1 MNSHCRTNKLSCCRT
16 KCFTDTMVM
25 FKKNVGISQPKNA
38 PPRALR
44 SLKHKGIK
52 TINPDTH
59 TTLDNFFVSDG
70 FGQPNSANRK
80 QHTFNISKMEK
91 NDNSTTPNLQTKP
104 DNKQDANG
112 QKYKIGFMY
121 KSQADVE
128 SNVGSMD
135 RLQRLKAIQIR
146 KYAN

>member
-1 MNSHCRTNKLSCCRT
+1 MDLVNQILQIENNILLIH
-16 KCFTDTMVM
+16 
-25 FKKNVGISQPKNA
+25 
-38 PPRALR
+38 
-44 SLKHKGIK
+44 LKWK
-52 TINPDTH
+52 
-59 TTLDNFFVSDG
+59 
-70 FGQPNSANRK
+70 
-80 QHTFNISKMEK
+80 K
-91 NDNSTTPNLQTKP
+91 NDNTTTPNLQTKS

-112 QKYKIGFMY
+112 QKYNNGFMY